1 MPLYEYVC
9 LACKRRF
16 EVTLS
21 FKGYDTYNPICT
33 HCQSD
38 RVRRRIPRI
47 RLACSE
53 ESHLEDLAD
62 PTMLAGLEEDPKAM
76 GRMMRKMS
84 REMGEDL
91 GPEFDEVVG
100 RLEAGQSPEDI
111 EKTMPDLGEGMAGG
125 MDAGGM
131 DAGGM
136 GEE

>member
-47 RLACSE
+47 RLARSE
-53 ESHLEDLAD
+53 DGHLEDLAD

-131 DAGGM
+131 

>member
-9 LACKRRF
+9 FACKRRF
-16 EVTLS
+16 EVALS
-21 FKGYDTYNPICT
+21 FKGYDTYNPICP

-38 RVRRRIPRI
+38 RVRRRIHRI
-47 RLACSE
+47 RLARSE
-53 ESHLEDLAD
+53 EGHLDDLAD
-62 PTMLAGLEEDPKAM
+62 PAMLAGLEEDPKAM

-91 GPEFDEVVG
+91 GSEFDEVVG
-100 RLEAGQSPEDI
+100 RLEAGQSPEEI
-111 EKTMPDLGEGMAGG
+111 EKTMPDLEEGMAGG

-131 DAGGM
+131 

>member
-47 RLACSE
+47 RLARSE
-53 ESHLEDLAD
+53 EGHLDDLAD
-62 PTMLAGLEEDPKAM
+62 PAMLAGLEEDPKAM

-84 REMGEDL
+84 REMGEAL

-125 MDAGGM
+125 MDAV
-131 DAGGM
+131 GM